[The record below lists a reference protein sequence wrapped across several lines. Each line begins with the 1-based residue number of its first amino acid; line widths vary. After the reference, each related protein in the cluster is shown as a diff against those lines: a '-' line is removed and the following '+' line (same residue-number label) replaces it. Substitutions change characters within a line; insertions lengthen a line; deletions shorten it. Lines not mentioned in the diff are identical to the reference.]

1 VATKQGATAAAMAA
15 AAAEPTAKVDEKRPS
30 LFAEQRRLWSRLW
43 SVPRVFRQAR
53 ETRVGTTPAEVVLAE
68 GTHRLMRYRRETPAS
83 YGEPVLFCY
92 ALVNRA
98 YILDLQPDKSVV
110 QQYLKQ
116 GFDVYLIDWG
126 VPTDADRRLTLEHYV
141 CGFLQRAVEWIRE
154 RQATDRVHL
163 LGYCMGGTMTT
174 LLTALRPELVRS
186 LTLLAAPI
194 DFCGHDGL
202 LNLWTDPRHFDVDAV
217 VDAFGNC
224 PAWFLQTCF
233 LFMNP
238 VANLIEKN
246 ISFYEQM
253 DDPRSMTN
261 HFALESWVNDGIPVA
276 GETFREFVKSL
287 YQRNLLVKG
296 ELSLGGRRVD
306 LARITCPLLLLTAKN
321 DHLVI
326 PASTEGVR
334 PHVTTTDIESMEIGA
349 GHVGLVVS
357 SRAHKSFWPA
367 ATRWLGDRS
376 TPLRSGR
383 ERQTNA
389 SQTNTQEHQP

>member
-1 VATKQGATAAAMAA
+1 VVATTEQGTTLDGG
-15 AAAEPTAKVDEKRPS
+15 PPP
-30 LFAEQRRLWSRLW
+30 LFAEQQRLWRRLW
-43 SVPRVFRQAR
+43 SVPSVLEQAR
-53 ETRVGTTPAEVVLAE
+53 ATRVGTTAAEVVLTE
-68 GTHRLMRYRRETPAS
+68 GTHKLLHYRRQTPAT
-83 YGEPVLFCY
+83 YAEPVLFCY
-92 ALVNRA
+92 ALVNRP

-116 GFDVYLIDWG
+116 GFEVYLIDWG

-141 CGFLQRAVEWIRE
+141 SGFLGRAVDWIRE
-154 RQATDRVHL
+154 RQPSDRLHL
-163 LGYCMGGTMTT
+163 LGYCMGGTMAA
-174 LLTALRPELVRS
+174 LFTALRPEMVRS

-194 DFCGHDGL
+194 DFVGQEAL
-202 LNLWTDPRHFDVDAV
+202 LNLWTDRRHFDVDAV

-246 ISFYEQM
+246 LSFYEQM

-306 LARITCPLLLLTAKN
+306 LGRITCPLLLLTAKN
-321 DHLVI
+321 DHLVA
-326 PASTEGVR
+326 PASTEGIR
-334 PHVTTTDIESMEIGA
+334 PHVGTSDVESMEIGA

-357 SRAHKSFWPA
+357 GRAHKTFWPA
-367 ATRWLGDRS
+367 ATRWLGERS
-376 TPLRSGR
+376 TPLPDGR
-383 ERQTNA
+383 ECQMDLRQTNA
-389 SQTNTQEHQP
+389 GQTKL

>member
-1 VATKQGATAAAMAA
+1 VATGQTG
-15 AAAEPTAKVDEKRPS
+15 EVDEARPS
-30 LFAEQRRLWSRLW
+30 LWGGFAEQRRLWSRLW

-53 ETRVGTTPAEVVLAE
+53 RTRVGTSPAEVVLTE
-68 GTHRLMRYRRETPAS
+68 GTHRLLHYRRETPAIYS
-83 YGEPVLFCY
+83 QPVLFCY

-110 QQYLKQ
+110 QQYLKR

-126 VPTDADRRLTLEHYV
+126 VPTESDRGLTLEHYV
-141 CGFLQRAVEWIRE
+141 CGFLQRAAEWIRE
-154 RQATDRVHL
+154 RRASDRVHL

-174 LLTALRPELVRS
+174 LFTALRPELVQS

-194 DFCGHDGL
+194 DFFGHDGL
-202 LNLWTDPRHFDVDAV
+202 LNLWTNPRYFDADAV
-217 VDAFGNC
+217 VDAYGNC
-224 PAWFLQTCF
+224 PAWFLQACF

-238 VANLIEKN
+238 VGNLIEKN

-296 ELSLGGRRVD
+296 ELSLGGRPVD

-321 DHLVI
+321 DHLVV
-326 PASTEGVR
+326 PASTEGIR
-334 PHVTTTDIESMEIGA
+334 PHVTTTDVESMEIGA

-357 SRAHKSFWPA
+357 GRAHKTFWPA

-376 TPLRSGR
+376 TPLRGGV
-383 ERQTNA
+383 ERQT
-389 SQTNTQEHQP
+389 TTQEHQP

>member
-1 VATKQGATAAAMAA
+1 MATTAQPATVADGL
-15 AAAEPTAKVDEKRPS
+15 PP
-30 LFAEQRRLWSRLW
+30 LFAEQQRMWRRVLNAP
-43 SVPRVFRQAR
+43 SVFQLAR
-53 ETRVGTTPAEVVLAE
+53 ETRVGTSHAEVVLRE
-68 GTHRLMRYRRETPAS
+68 GTHKLLHYRRERPAA
-83 YGEPVLFCY
+83 YAEPILFCY
-92 ALVNRA
+92 ALVNRP

-116 GFDVYLIDWG
+116 GFEVYLIDWG
-126 VPTDADRRLTLEHYV
+126 VPTDADRGLTLEHYV
-141 CGFLQRAVEWIRE
+141 CGFLQRAVEWIHE
-154 RQATDRVHL
+154 RQASDRLHL
-163 LGYCMGGTMTT
+163 LGYCMGGTMAA
-174 LLTALRPELVRS
+174 LFTALRPELVRS

-194 DFCGHDGL
+194 DFVGHDAL
-202 LNLWTDPRHFDVDAV
+202 LNLWTDRRHFDVDAV
-217 VDAFGNC
+217 IDAYGNC

-238 VANLIEKN
+238 IANLIEKN

-253 DDPRSMTN
+253 DDPRSLTN

-306 LARITCPLLLLTAKN
+306 LGRITCPLLLLTAKN
-321 DHLVI
+321 DHLVT
-326 PASTEGVR
+326 PASTEGIR
-334 PHVTTTDIESMEIGA
+334 PHVGTRDIASMEIGA

-357 SRAHKSFWPA
+357 GRAHKTFWPA

-376 TPLRSGR
+376 TPSCDGS
-383 ERQTNA
+383 ERQT
-389 SQTNTQEHQP
+389 TTREHQP

>member
-1 VATKQGATAAAMAA
+1 MTMATT
-15 AAAEPTAKVDEKRPS
+15 EPTATRDEGPLP
-30 LFAEQRRLWSRLW
+30 LFAEQQKMWSRLW
-43 SVPRVFRQAR
+43 RVPSVFRQAR
-53 ETRVGTTPAEVVLAE
+53 ETRVGTSPAEVVLQE
-68 GTHRLMRYRRETPAS
+68 GTHRLLHYRRETPAT
-83 YGEPVLFCY
+83 YAEPVVFCY

-116 GFDVYLIDWG
+116 GFEVYLIDWG
-126 VPTDADRRLTLEHYV
+126 VPAEADHRLGLEHYV

-154 RQATDRVHL
+154 RQASERVHL
-163 LGYCMGGTMTT
+163 LGYCMGGTMAA
-174 LLTALRPELVRS
+174 LFTALRPELVRS

-194 DFCGHDGL
+194 DFVGHDAL
-202 LNLWTDPRHFDVDAV
+202 LNLWTDRRHFDVDAL
-217 VDAFGNC
+217 VDAYGNC

-238 VANLIEKN
+238 IANLIEKN

-276 GETFREFVKSL
+276 GEVFRQFVKSL

-296 ELSLGGRRVD
+296 ELSLDGRRVD

-321 DHLVI
+321 DHLVS
-326 PASTEGVR
+326 PASTEGIR
-334 PHVTTTDIESMEIGA
+334 PHVATPDIESMEIGA

-357 SRAHKSFWPA
+357 SRAHKTFWPA

-376 TPLRSGR
+376 TPLHGGG
-383 ERQTNA
+383 ERQPNA
-389 SQTNTQEHQP
+389 GQTTI

>member
-1 VATKQGATAAAMAA
+1 METKGGATSATAA
-15 AAAEPTAKVDEKRPS
+15 PDEGRSS

-53 ETRVGTTPAEVVLAE
+53 ETRVGTTPADVVLTE
-68 GTHRLMRYRRETPAS
+68 GTHKLLHYRRETPAT
-83 YGEPVLFCY
+83 YREPVLFCY
-92 ALVNRA
+92 ALVNRP
-98 YILDLQPDKSVV
+98 YILDLQPDRSVV

-116 GFDVYLIDWG
+116 GFEVYLIDWG
-126 VPTDADRRLTLEHYV
+126 VPTAADRGLGLEHYV

-154 RQATDRVHL
+154 RQAADRVHL

-174 LLTALRPELVRS
+174 LFAALRPELVGS

-194 DFCGHDGL
+194 DFCGHDAL

-217 VDAFGNC
+217 VDTFGNC

-238 VANLIEKN
+238 VANLVEKN
-246 ISFYEQM
+246 LSFYEQM

-276 GETFREFVKSL
+276 GETFRQFVKCL

-296 ELSLGGRRVD
+296 ELSLGGRHVD

-321 DHLVI
+321 DHLVV
-326 PASTEGVR
+326 PASTEGIR
-334 PHVTTTDIESMEIGA
+334 PHVRTSDVESMEIGA

-357 SRAHKSFWPA
+357 SRAHQSFWPA

-376 TPLRSGR
+376 TPLRGDV
-383 ERQTNA
+383 ERQTH
-389 SQTNTQEHQP
+389 TQEHQP

>member
-1 VATKQGATAAAMAA
+1 MATKVSTTAATTAAAP
-15 AAAEPTAKVDEKRPS
+15 EQTAKVDEVRPS
-30 LFAEQRRLWSRLW
+30 FFAEQRKLWSRLW

-53 ETRVGTTPAEVVLAE
+53 QTRVGTTPAEVVLTE
-68 GTHRLMRYRRETPAS
+68 GTHRLLHYRREMPAS
-83 YGEPVLFCY
+83 YREPVLFCY

-110 QQYLKQ
+110 QQYLQQ

-126 VPTDADRRLTLEHYV
+126 VPSDGDRGLTLEHYV
-141 CGFLQRAVEWIRE
+141 CGFLQRAAEWIRE
-154 RQATDRVHL
+154 RQATERVHL

-194 DFCGHDGL
+194 DFSGHDAL
-202 LNLWTDPRHFDVDAV
+202 LNLWTNPRYFDVDAV
-217 VDAFGNC
+217 VDTYGNC

-253 DDPRSMTN
+253 DDRRSMTN

-276 GETFREFVKSL
+276 GETFREFVKNL

-296 ELSLGGRRVD
+296 ELSLGGRRVE

-321 DHLVI
+321 DHLVS
-326 PASTEGVR
+326 PASTEGIR

-376 TPLRSGR
+376 TPLRGGVDR
-383 ERQTNA
+383 
-389 SQTNTQEHQP
+389 QTNTQEQS

>member
-1 VATKQGATAAAMAA
+1 MATMATT
-15 AAAEPTAKVDEKRPS
+15 EPTAKGDEGPPS
-30 LFAEQRRLWSRLW
+30 LFAEQKKMWSRLW
-43 SVPRVFRQAR
+43 SVPGLFRQAR
-53 ETRVGTTPAEVVLAE
+53 ETRVGTSPAEVVVRE
-68 GTHRLMRYRRETPAS
+68 GTHKLLHYRRETPAT
-83 YGEPVLFCY
+83 YAEPILFCY
-92 ALVNRA
+92 ALVNRP

-116 GFDVYLIDWG
+116 GFEVYLIDWG
-126 VPTDADRRLTLEHYV
+126 VPTDADRTLGLEHYV

-154 RQATDRVHL
+154 RQATERVHL
-163 LGYCMGGTMTT
+163 LGYCMGGTMAA
-174 LLTALRPELVRS
+174 LFTALRPELVRS

-194 DFCGHDGL
+194 DFVGQDAL
-202 LNLWTDPRHFDVDAV
+202 LNLWTDPRHFDVDGV
-217 VDAFGNC
+217 VEAYGNC

-233 LFMNP
+233 LLMNP

-253 DDPRSMTN
+253 DDARSMTN
-261 HFALESWVNDGIPVA
+261 HFALENWVNDGIPVA
-276 GETFREFVKSL
+276 GEAFREFVKSL

-321 DHLVI
+321 DHLVT
-326 PASTEGVR
+326 PASTEGIR
-334 PHVTTTDIESMEIGA
+334 PHVATPDIESMEIGA

-376 TPLRSGR
+376 TLLRGGR
-383 ERQTNA
+383 ERQASA
-389 SQTNTQEHQP
+389 SQTTL

>member
-1 VATKQGATAAAMAA
+1 VASTGSTTAATTAGA
-15 AAAEPTAKVDEKRPS
+15 PDQTAKVAEGRPS
-30 LFAEQRRLWSRLW
+30 LFAEQRKLWRRLW

-53 ETRVGTTPAEVVLAE
+53 ETRVGTTPAEVVLTE
-68 GTHRLMRYRRETPAS
+68 GTHRLLHYRRQTPAS
-83 YGEPVLFCY
+83 YREPVLFCY

-110 QQYLKQ
+110 QQYLQQ

-126 VPTDADRRLTLEHYV
+126 VPSDADRGLTLAHYV

-154 RQATDRVHL
+154 RQASDRVHL

-194 DFCGHDGL
+194 DFSGHDAL
-202 LNLWTDPRHFDVDAV
+202 LNLWTNPRYFDVDAV
-217 VDAFGNC
+217 VDAYGNC

-253 DDPRSMTN
+253 DDRRSMTN

-296 ELSLGGRRVD
+296 ELSLGGQRVD

-321 DHLVI
+321 DHLVS
-326 PASTEGVR
+326 PASTEGIR
-334 PHVTTTDIESMEIGA
+334 PHVTTTDIESMDIGA

-376 TPLRSGR
+376 TPLQGGV
-383 ERQTNA
+383 ERQTHL
-389 SQTNTQEHQP
+389 QEHQP

>member
-1 VATKQGATAAAMAA
+1 VAIKGAATSATTTTA
-15 AAAEPTAKVDEKRPS
+15 EEVRPS

-53 ETRVGTTPAEVVLAE
+53 ETRVGTSPAEVVLTE
-68 GTHRLMRYRRETPAS
+68 GTHRLLHYRRETPAT
-83 YGEPVLFCY
+83 YREPVLFCY

-116 GFDVYLIDWG
+116 GFEVYLIDWG
-126 VPTDADRRLTLEHYV
+126 VPTDADRGLTLEHYV
-141 CGFLQRAVEWIRE
+141 CGFMQRAVDWICE
-154 RQATDRVHL
+154 RQATERVHL
-163 LGYCMGGTMTT
+163 LGYCMGGTMAA
-174 LLTALRPELVRS
+174 LFTALSPELVQS
-186 LTLLAAPI
+186 LTLLATPI
-194 DFCGHDGL
+194 DFVGHDAL

-217 VDAFGNC
+217 VNAYGNC

-276 GETFREFVKSL
+276 GATFREFVKNL

-306 LARITCPLLLLTAKN
+306 LARITCPLLLLTARN
-321 DHLVI
+321 DHLVT
-326 PASTEGVR
+326 PASTEGIR
-334 PHVTTTDIESMEIGA
+334 PHVRTLDVESMEIGA

-376 TPLRSGR
+376 TPLPGGF
-383 ERQTNA
+383 ER
-389 SQTNTQEHQP
+389 QTNTQEHQP